1 MRLRTGELLVQG
13 GAIGARRLEEAYR
26 RQVVYGGSLDT
37 VLLEMNAVEE
47 PRLRAALAAASGLEA
62 APEERLLAMQPDPQ
76 LAELGPLCSRLRAVP
91 LGVDE
96 GALRVLMCETSDSNA
111 PSELSGATGL
121 PVRAWIA

>member
-1 MRLRTGELLVQG
+1 MRMRIGELLVQG

-47 PRLRAALAAASGLEA
+47 PRLRAALAVASGLEA
-62 APEERLLAMQPDPQ
+62 VPEERLQAVQPDPQ
-76 LAELGPLCSRLRAVP
+76 MAELGPLCSRLRAVP

-96 GALRVLMCETSDSNA
+96 GTLRVMVCETSN
-111 PSELSGATGL
+111 PN
-121 PVRAWIA
+121 